1 LLKENLKSYPQFQNI
16 AMSTGNPI
24 SGNAIVRLDLENKKV
39 FSPFLISGDE
49 NLVETMGLTIIEGR
63 GFQPQNKLGKL
74 VNETFVK
81 QLDITNPIGQELPPG
96 ADGFIIGVVKDFNSR
111 SLKQEIP
118 PYILSLSDNNM
129 FLLIDISKVNLQ
141 KTIALISYEWKQ
153 IFPET
158 PMSYKLIADE
168 LMDRH
173 KEDALFFQMII
184 SFTIASLLISC
195 FGLYGIASFTTNQ
208 RTKEI
213 GIRKALGASFSR
225 IIFLIWKD
233 YIKLIAISFVFAI
246 PVANY
251 FLKEWL
257 QEFAYR
263 IDLSWWVYLI
273 PGIIILFIALIT
285 ISGQSLKAAN
295 LNPVDSIKDE

>member
-1 LLKENLKSYPQFQNI
+1 
-16 AMSTGNPI
+16 
-24 SGNAIVRLDLENKKV
+24 
-39 FSPFLISGDE
+39 
-49 NLVETMGLTIIEGR
+49 
-63 GFQPQNKLGKL
+63 
-74 VNETFVK
+74 
-81 QLDITNPIGQELPPG
+81 
-96 ADGFIIGVVKDFNSR
+96 
-111 SLKQEIP
+111 
-118 PYILSLSDNNM
+118 M
-129 FLLIDISKVNLQ
+129 FLLVDISKMNLQ
-141 KTIALISYEWKQ
+141 KTIALISHEWKQ
-153 IFPET
+153 IFPDT

-225 IIFLIWKD
+225 IVFLIWKD
-233 YIKLIAISFVFAI
+233 YIKLIAISFVSAI
-246 PVANY
+246 PVVNY

-263 IDLSWWVYLI
+263 IDLTWWLYLI
-273 PGIIILFIALIT
+273 PGIIILLIALIT

-295 LNPVDSIKDE
+295 LNPIDSINDE